1 MKKYLTIF
9 LFLSF
14 WDQTS
19 YSQNTLQASN
29 DLGRIALTPI
39 IVSRANIPSYA
50 ATIVKNKLT
59 QVITQN
65 GLGGVSYDQRF
76 IITANIVE
84 TSREI
89 TNTAPPMF
97 ALELSTTLY
106 VGDIVTGNL
115 YSSCLLPVVNGVGTN
130 EAKAYMSAIRAI
142 NMQKPEVNDII
153 TKGKEKIIEYYNSQI
168 DFIIANAMAL
178 AKKEEYDNA
187 MSALFTVPNVCKDAY
202 LKAMNA
208 VTEIYQNKIDNEGNV
223 LLNTAKQVW
232 NSEQSYSGATKAV
245 AYLSKVHPLSSSFTG
260 ACELSETIA
269 KHIKEI
275 DKRDWDFKMKQYED
289 EQKIL
294 NKEIDNAHSEKIL
307 LINASKEIGVARS
320 NQPTTYNYNHITWW

>member
-14 WDQTS
+14 WGQTS

-232 NSEQSYSGATKAV
+232 NSEQSYSGATKAA